1 MNDYE
6 RYDFW
11 HREMGKSGK
20 KQEGIFGGRL
30 KSATFD
36 KEKQDIL
43 LTHKTHTDGKLICEG
58 EEISARQDDQG

>member
-11 HREMGKSGK
+11 HREIDQEMK
-20 KQEGIFGGRL
+20 KRRQMFGGNL
-30 KSATFD
+30 KSATFE
-36 KEKQDIL
+36 KEKRNRL

-58 EEISARQDDQG
+58 EEIGARQDDQG